1 MWSELQRQRFG
12 VRARLIST
20 EVSAV
25 KAVSAAATAVP
36 PAASRPLRLPMY
48 KSVYLIVCVCVC
60 VNVCLCVSV
69 CASACCFT
77 FLQCV
82 TSLNEGSR
90 RRAMSTPCETRP
102 STCRSDL
109 GTLRGIGTPV
119 PPAGL
124 PSHLINTARR
134 EHSRRRRGGV
144 MRAGC

>member
-60 VNVCLCVSV
+60 ERVLVCKCV
-69 CASACCFT
+69 CKCLLFH
-77 FLQCV
+77 FF
-82 TSLNEGSR
+82 
-90 RRAMSTPCETRP
+90 AMC
-102 STCRSDL
+102 D
-109 GTLRGIGTPV
+109 
-119 PPAGL
+119 
-124 PSHLINTARR
+124 
-134 EHSRRRRGGV
+134 
-144 MRAGC
+144 